1 MTGSIRTLGAFR
13 GYLAIPPPSP
23 GDLLDSRCVQRLPPV
38 GRQPHGCRG
47 AVGRHT
53 LGVRDY
59 LDSLRQFWRR
69 LPRNALIGEWWV
81 AGGSG
86 TPTSPRCVSP
96 PPPWAARG
104 LFPPYPC
111 QNRRQC
117 STVRGRSS
125 RNCGGDRGTTHR
137 RRGSPQRVLARDR
150 PSE

>member
-53 LGVRDY
+53 LGVTDY

-69 LPRNALIGEWWV
+69 LPRNALIDEWLQE
-81 AGGSG
+81 AGHRQARAVFF
-86 TPTSPRCVSP
+86 TPPPRQHLVCSP
-96 PPPWAARG
+96 PP
-104 LFPPYPC
+104 L
-111 QNRRQC
+111 
-117 STVRGRSS
+117 
-125 RNCGGDRGTTHR
+125 
-137 RRGSPQRVLARDR
+137 L
-150 PSE
+150 